1 MADQSQARK
10 FGAPVWLITFADL
23 MALLLA
29 LFVLMLSFSDINS
42 DSFKRNAGPMAEA
55 FNQNQPIIIKPVNI
69 APKQT
74 SPQAVP
80 ERPQSS
86 RQQDRTS
93 SNIGY
98 LQTVARNRVANLVK
112 ATIAAE
118 LTNKLVELVVEGNK
132 ITMRFPAQSAFQSGQ
147 ARLAPNIIP
156 TMDRIADILA
166 RTEGTVF
173 VTGHTDNSPISTARF
188 RSNWELSTSRAVS
201 VVHRL
206 LRHRGL
212 AAGRVSATG
221 RADTK
226 PLVPNTSR
234 ENRQRNRRIEVTVQL
249 PAGAQ
254 GR

>member
-1 MADQSQARK
+1 MADQSKARK

-42 DSFKRNAGPMAEA
+42 DSFKRNAGPIAEA
-55 FNQNQPIIIKPVNI
+55 FNQKQPIIIKPVNI
-69 APKQT
+69 APRQT
-74 SPQAVP
+74 SPQAP

-86 RQQDRTS
+86 PQPTSNTS
-93 SNIGY
+93 SY
-98 LQTVARNRVANLVK
+98 LQTVARNRLANLVK
-112 ATIAAE
+112 STIAAE
-118 LTNKLVELVVEGNK
+118 LAKNLVELIIKGNR
-132 ITMRFPAQSAFQSGQ
+132 ITMRFPAHSAFRSGD
-147 ARLAPNIIP
+147 ANLSPSIIP

-166 RTEGTVF
+166 RTEGTIF

-212 AAGRVSATG
+212 APVRVSATG
-221 RADTK
+221 RADTQ
-226 PLVPNTSR
+226 PLVANTSR

-249 PAGAQ
+249 PDGAPA
-254 GR
+254 R

>member
-1 MADQSQARK
+1 MADQSKARK
-10 FGAPVWLITFADL
+10 FGAPVWLVTFADL
-23 MALLLA
+23 MALLFA
-29 LFVLMLSFSDINS
+29 LMVLMLSFSDINS

-55 FNQNQPIIIKPVNI
+55 FNQQQPIIIKPVQI
-69 APKQT
+69 APKET
-74 SPQAVP
+74 SAKQDP

-86 RQQDRTS
+86 PQQDRTS
-93 SNIGY
+93 SNLGY
-98 LQTVARNRVANLVK
+98 IQTVARNRLANLVK

-118 LTNKLVELVVEGNK
+118 LANKLVELLIEGNK

-147 ARLAPNIIP
+147 AILAPSIIP

-166 RTEGTVF
+166 RTEGIIT

-212 AAGRVSATG
+212 AAPRVSATG
-221 RADTK
+221 RADTQ
-226 PLVPNTSR
+226 PIVPNTSR
-234 ENRQRNRRIEVTVQL
+234 ENQQRNRRIEIVVEL
-249 PAGAQ
+249 PEGAAA
-254 GR
+254 R